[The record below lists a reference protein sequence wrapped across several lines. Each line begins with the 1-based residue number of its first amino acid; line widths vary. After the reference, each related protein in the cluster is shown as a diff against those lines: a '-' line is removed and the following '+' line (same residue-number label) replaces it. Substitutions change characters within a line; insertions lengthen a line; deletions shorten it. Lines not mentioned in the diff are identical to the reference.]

1 MGKGCA
7 YENSPYKHSEKRKEG
22 RTCASLAHNALP
34 VCWAQ
39 RNVISPLPV
48 HRFLW
53 MQLKDHPASLVPAP
67 HHQWPPF
74 IVRLL
79 NKGRIFFN
87 QKEGAEYL
95 FTVFFLRRKSSK
107 NLIKCIHGGVEEG
120 MATHSSTLA
129 WRIPW
134 AKDLAGYS
142 P

>member
-1 MGKGCA
+1 MKILHISTVKKG
-7 YENSPYKHSEKRKEG
+7 RKEG
-22 RTCASLAHNALP
+22 HALLAHNALP

-95 FTVFFLRRKSSK
+95 FTVFFFF
-107 NLIKCIHGGVEEG
+107 
-120 MATHSSTLA
+120 
-129 WRIPW
+129 
-134 AKDLAGYS
+134 
-142 P
+142 